1 VARDGVGMKGFGQLE
16 NPRHLLAKLTHDYA
30 RMMAGPG
37 DQYAAFDFFVT
48 AEHMVDWVA
57 PGYARQQ
64 ERSTIRNANPLLQV
78 VSNIASGSKHFIAE
92 DARHHHVQ
100 HVDVAPSPVEPGDAM
115 LVPASLYVTLEG
127 DAAVRFGS
135 EIAVMQLAEAVLSFW
150 EKFVES
156 NFPVGDRGG
165 PTTGCS

>member
-1 VARDGVGMKGFGQLE
+1 MKGFGQLD

-64 ERSTIRNANPLLQV
+64 ERSAMRNANPLLQV
-78 VSNIASGSKHFIAE
+78 VSHIASGSKHFVAE
-92 DARHHHVQ
+92 HARHHHVQ
-100 HVDVAPSPVEPGDAM
+100 HVDAAPSLVEPGDAM

-127 DAAVRFGS
+127 EAARIFGP
-135 EIAVMQLAEAVLSFW
+135 EIAVMQLAEQVLSFW

-156 NFPVGDRGG
+156 EL
-165 PTTGCS
+165 S